1 MIWTTWRRHRFGI
14 LALMLIWLALVTV
27 MVVTERQYHSAAIA
41 CAHVANQ
48 LAKQSACRSAQSRW
62 QTRDQTFVLG
72 LMMWPILIGL
82 IVGAPLVA
90 SEIERRTN
98 RLAWSQGVT
107 RSRWLL
113 VSWSTLA
120 VPAAVATALLQL
132 VVQWWATHVYLVP
145 MAGVTTTIPTDLT
158 GVSPVAIAL
167 FALSFGTWIGALL
180 RNVSIAAGGA
190 LLLPLFAF
198 GVIST
203 NTNTNGR
210 YPLSQWGVAG
220 IYLSLAATFLALS
233 LLTVRRWRA

>member
-1 MIWTTWRRHRFGI
+1 MIWATWRRHRIGI
-14 LALMLIWLALVTV
+14 LALLLIWLALVSV
-27 MVVTERQYHSAAIA
+27 MVIIERQYHSEAIN

-48 LAKQSACRSAQSRW
+48 LAKQSACRSAQGRW

-90 SEIERRTN
+90 SEIEGQTN

-120 VPAAVATALLQL
+120 VPAVVATALLQL

-145 MAGVTTTIPTDLT
+145 LAGAYSTIPTDLT
-158 GVSPVAIAL
+158 GVSPVAISL
-167 FALSFGTWIGALL
+167 FALSFGTWIGARL
-180 RNVSIAAGGA
+180 RIVSIAAGGA

-198 GVIST
+198 GVISI
-203 NTNTNGR
+203 NTNAGAR
-210 YPLSQWGVAG
+210 YPLSQWGVAS

-233 LLTVRRWRA
+233 WLTVRRWRA

>member
-1 MIWTTWRRHRFGI
+1 MIWTTWRRHRIGI
-14 LALMLIWLALVTV
+14 LALLLIWLALVTV

-41 CAHVANQ
+41 CAHVTNQ
-48 LAKQSACRSAQSRW
+48 LDKPSACWSAQTRW
-62 QTRDQTFVLG
+62 WDLDQTFVLG
-72 LMMWPILIGL
+72 LMLWPILIGL
-82 IVGAPLVA
+82 IIGAPLVS
-90 SEIERRTN
+90 SEIEKRTN

-132 VVQWWATHVYLVP
+132 VVQWWATHVFLVP
-145 MAGVTTTIPTDLT
+145 MTGGYSGIPTDLT
-158 GVSPVAIAL
+158 GVAPVAIAL
-167 FALSFGTWIGALL
+167 FALNFGTWIGARL

-190 LLLPLFAF
+190 FLLPLIAF

-220 IYLSLAATFLALS
+220 IYLCLAAMFLALS

>member
-1 MIWTTWRRHRFGI
+1 MIWATWRRHRIGI
-14 LALMLIWLALVTV
+14 LALLLIWLALVTV
-27 MVVTERQYHSAAIA
+27 MVVTELQYHNAAVT

-48 LAKQSACRSAQSRW
+48 LAKRSACWSAQARW
-62 QTRDQTFVLG
+62 QSRDSANVLA
-72 LMMWPILIGL
+72 LMLWPILIGL

-90 SEIERRTN
+90 SEIEKKTN

-120 VPAAVATALLQL
+120 VPAVVATALLQL

-145 MAGVTTTIPTDLT
+145 LAGAYSSIPTDLT
-158 GVSPVAIAL
+158 GVSPIAIAL
-167 FALSFGTWIGALL
+167 FTLSFGTWIGGLL
-180 RNVSIAAGGA
+180 RNVSIAAGAA

-198 GVIST
+198 GAIST
-203 NTNTNGR
+203 NTNVTGH
-210 YPLSQWGVAG
+210 YPLSQWGVAA

-233 LLTVRRWRA
+233 LLMVRRWRA